1 MANKMKS
8 YVSDQPVYVGSVYY
22 KAGEVFVTDAD
33 AGDGWRE
40 VTQKE
45 AAAITASTDT
55 VPDGANLEAASK
67 AALEAVAIMRHVNIA
82 GLDKAGLIDAI
93 NASYEPKL

>member
-1 MANKMKS
+1 MADKMKR
-8 YVSDQPVYVGSVYY
+8 YVSDQPVYTGSTFY
-22 KAGEVFVTDAD
+22 KAGEVFVTDAEP
-33 AGDGWRE
+33 GEGWRE

-45 AAAITASTDT
+45 AAAITASIDA

-67 AALEAVAIMRHVNIA
+67 PALEAVAIMRHVNIA
-82 GLDKAGLIDAI
+82 GLDKAALITAI